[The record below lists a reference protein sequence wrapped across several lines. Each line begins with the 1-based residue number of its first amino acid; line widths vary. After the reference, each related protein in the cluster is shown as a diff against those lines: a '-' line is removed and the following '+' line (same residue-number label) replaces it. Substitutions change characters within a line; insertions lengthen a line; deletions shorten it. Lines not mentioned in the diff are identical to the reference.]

1 MGTADLHFPG
11 SGRQGRHSWTCT
23 HLPGGGRASIQLEQD
38 CSELNETLKL
48 SKSFNK
54 TIMFAY

>member
-23 HLPGGGRASIQLEQD
+23 HLPGGGHASIQLEQD
-38 CSELNETLKL
+38 CSELNET
-48 SKSFNK
+48 
-54 TIMFAY
+54 I